1 MAVTYSKTSPYAN
14 SEVFGFFLDVLEY
27 RPVPI
32 SNADTVFKITQI
44 YKHRPDLLANDL
56 YGDAKLWW
64 VFAARNPNTIEDP
77 VFDFVPGTTIFLP
90 RKDALLAALGL

>member
-1 MAVTYSKTSPYAN
+1 MSVTYKKSSPYAD
-14 SEVFGFFLDVLEY
+14 SEVYGFFLDVIEY
-27 RPVPI
+27 RDIPKA
-32 SNADTVFKITQI
+32 SSDSVFRITDI

-56 YGDAKLWW
+56 YGDAALWW